1 MPGLREMTKKKT
13 MLPATLSKA
22 QSDGDAIA
30 LLKRDFA
37 LHCRRLRIG
46 MQVTQDVFAKKMG
59 VSNGVG
65 KITISRWES
74 GSCEPQKR
82 YLERFLVLQRRYD
95 KQESE

>member
-1 MPGLREMTKKKT
+1 MREQKKSTNKKA
-13 MLPATLSKA
+13 ATGVLKPEST
-22 QSDGDAIA
+22 DAVVLV

-59 VSNGVG
+59 VRNGVG
-65 KITISRWES
+65 KITVSRWES